1 MLLLAKEN
9 MICLKGVPAMSQETL
24 LLQELLYCVLEN
36 GGQHIV
42 PAGIAFTLDQDMDQS
57 LILRFLTLAT
67 NIVTRCEEMDRTDGL
82 VNQALSAALELLLHD
97 YSLLV
102 C

>member
-1 MLLLAKEN
+1 M
-9 MICLKGVPAMSQETL
+9 
-24 LLQELLYCVLEN
+24 LEN

-42 PAGIAFTLDQDMDQS
+42 PAGITFTLDQDMDQS